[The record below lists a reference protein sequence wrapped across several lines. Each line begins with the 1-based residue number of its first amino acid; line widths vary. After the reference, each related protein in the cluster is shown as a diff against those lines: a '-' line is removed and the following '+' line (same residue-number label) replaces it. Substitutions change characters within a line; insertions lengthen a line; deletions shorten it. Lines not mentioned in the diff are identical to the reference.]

1 MQRILD
7 LIESTLDAEITPAE
21 LAEKSGYS
29 LWHFLHLFQRA
40 VGQPLCRYRT
50 RRRLAHA
57 IWDVSRGMGVT
68 DAALRWGF
76 GSHSGFYRAF
86 RLEYGVSPR
95 AWLRSHRVKEPVV
108 PLLTEEVFKMLT
120 REKLREALTHWGLD
134 LPLAPGTWAGS
145 GEISETAMYA
155 GD

>member
-29 LWHFLHLFQRA
+29 LWHFLHLFQR
-40 VGQPLCRYRT
+40 VGGMPLCHYRT
-50 RRRLAHA
+50 KRRLAHA
-57 IWDVSRGMGVT
+57 IWAVSQGMSIT

-86 RLEYGVSPR
+86 RLEYGMSPR
-95 AWLRSHRVKEPVV
+95 AWLRSHRVMVLDVAADALPGALVERYLAVKRDG
-108 PLLTEEVFKMLT
+108 LL
-120 REKLREALTHWGLD
+120 
-134 LPLAPGTWAGS
+134 
-145 GEISETAMYA
+145 
-155 GD
+155 

>member
-29 LWHFLHLFQRA
+29 LWHFLHLFQRE
-40 VGQPLCRYRT
+40 VGMPLCRYRT

-57 IWDVSRGMGVT
+57 IYAVSRGMSVT

-76 GSHSGFYRAF
+76 ESHSG
-86 RLEYGVSPR
+86 
-95 AWLRSHRVKEPVV
+95 
-108 PLLTEEVFKMLT
+108 
-120 REKLREALTHWGLD
+120 
-134 LPLAPGTWAGS
+134 
-145 GEISETAMYA
+145 
-155 GD
+155 